1 MRYLPL
7 ADVMMISSTRL
18 AVTTVLSFVFLKE
31 ACGAVEIIN
40 LLLTLSGVALAGA
53 RGQREVAGAAAH
65 SLAPSHVLL
74 AQRVVAVVRGA
85 WRGNNIC
92 SYDLCS

>member
-18 AVTTVLSFVFLKE
+18 AVTTVLSCVFLKE

-40 LLLTLSGVALAGA
+40 LLLTLSGVFLVVQPPAIFSSG
-53 RGQREVAGAAAH
+53 VAADQQVT
-65 SLAPSHVLL
+65 LK
-74 AQRVVAVVRGA
+74 
-85 WRGNNIC
+85 
-92 SYDLCS
+92 LCRHAI